1 MDLEEVT
8 DSPHELSAADV
19 AEPETPITEALPQA
33 TRVYPVALTKRTP
46 DLFEGDFSDL
56 PLYHQSNTYPPPRTP
71 NPTISIGDAVRYQV
85 TDHNAVKR
93 EEYVMILNQPSNWKL
108 GIVSSDEA
116 IAKCLLGRTQGE
128 KFEAQIDD
136 SRVEIEIVMKHEVSV

>member
-1 MDLEEVT
+1 V
-8 DSPHELSAADV
+8 
-19 AEPETPITEALPQA
+19 
-33 TRVYPVALTKRTP
+33 P

-56 PLYHQSNTYPPPRTP
+56 PLYSHDNTSRPLRTP
-71 NPTISIGDAVRYQV
+71 DPTISIGDAVRYQV

-93 EEYVMILNQPSNWKL
+93 EQYIMILNQPSNWKL

-128 KFEAQIDD
+128 KFEADING
-136 SRVEIEIVMKHEVSV
+136 SRVEIEIVMKHDVSV